1 MNRTNLHGSAP
12 TLALSMRRG
21 RRPAT
26 MNRKVDCEVV
36 THQPHD
42 LDIWTHQS
50 SPNLLACPPWSP
62 RDAQALYKEH
72 LSHVQEDDETAPT
85 PRDDGF
91 EVCRYR

>member
-1 MNRTNLHGSAP
+1 
-12 TLALSMRRG
+12 MRRG

-26 MNRKVDCEVV
+26 MKRKIHCEVV

-42 LDIWTHQS
+42 LSGPLDTWAHQS
-50 SPNLLACPPWSP
+50 SPNLLACPPGGG
-62 RDAQALYKEH
+62 AQALYKEH